1 MSYYRYITS
10 VYSSHL
16 PDLNRSLRSSS
27 VPRTVIPV
35 DYSRYARSTS
45 VPPTSRGRYAASP
58 FRDRATS
65 TPPAHHQASHYS
77 DFDYKVINYMAKLTC
92 QDDIKQYVSSASAVR
107 RAEAQARYPPDSFRS
122 HYNYYDPS
130 RHTGDYL
137 YPVTSQVMGSWKHYN
152 LSSQT
157 LNERNQRATSPLVSR
172 ELTRYFGT
180 RKRTNY
186 LMDEGAGSNNDF
198 RYYNYR
204 KVPYM
209 GGSDDFKYMKH
220 KPFRRSS
227 SGNGNGGRCI

>member
-1 MSYYRYITS
+1 MSYYRYIAS
-10 VYSSHL
+10 VYSSNI
-16 PDLNRSLRSSS
+16 PQLNRCLRSTS
-27 VPRTVIPV
+27 VPRTVLPV

-65 TPPAHHQASHYS
+65 TPPLAQSYYS

-92 QDDIKQYVSSASAVR
+92 QDDIKQYVSSASTIR
-107 RAEAQARYPPDSFRS
+107 RAEERARYPQDSFRS
-122 HYNYYDPS
+122 RYNYYDDT
-130 RHTGDYL
+130 RHTVDYL
-137 YPVTSQVMGSWKHYN
+137 YPVTNQVMGSWKHYN
-152 LSSQT
+152 LSCQT

-186 LMDEGAGSNNDF
+186 LMDEGSGSNNDF

-209 GGSDDFKYMKH
+209 GGSDEFKYMKH
-220 KPFRRSS
+220 KPFRRYSG
-227 SGNGNGGRCI
+227 GNGNGGRCI